1 MENRPGAAGP
11 VKGELTLAEPSTYY
25 ELKDVIKGEVLVGE
39 PMSRHTSWRIGG
51 PADLFVVPRDI
62 DDLREALMYA
72 RRYTIPVSVVG
83 NGTNLL
89 VSDLG
94 VRGMVIKIGPGLAG
108 IEVRDNTITA
118 GAGAPLPR
126 LAARAL
132 ESGLAGFEFLA
143 GIPGTVGGALVMNA
157 GANGCSVGE
166 RVKRVTAV
174 DYGGNE
180 LHFDRRE
187 LGFSY
192 RHSCLAQKRLI
203 IAEVVFEG
211 VPGRPEEIKQRME
224 SYLIR
229 RRQTQPLE
237 HPNAGSVFKNPP
249 GDSAGRLIEQAGC
262 KGMRVGAIEVSP
274 RHANFFVN
282 LGGGTARDVLKL
294 VEQVRRR
301 VEEKYGCKLVLE
313 VQKLGEF

>member
-1 MENRPGAAGP
+1 M
-11 VKGELTLAEPSTYY
+11 TLAEPSAYD
-25 ELKDVIKGEVLVGE
+25 ELKAVIRGRVLAGE

-51 PADLFVVPRDI
+51 PADLLVVPRDV
-62 DDLREALMYA
+62 DDLREALGYA
-72 RRYTIPVSVVG
+72 RRHQIPVHVIG

-108 IEVRDNTITA
+108 IEVRGDIITA

-126 LAARAL
+126 LAASAL

-166 RVKRVTAV
+166 RVQRVTAI
-174 DYGGNE
+174 DYAGNE
-180 LHFDRRE
+180 FHLNRE
-187 LGFSY
+187 ELVFSY
-192 RHSCLAQKRLI
+192 RHSSLAQKQLI
-203 IAEVVFEG
+203 VAEAVFAG
-211 VPGRPEEIKQRME
+211 LPGRREEIKQKME
-224 SYLIR
+224 SYLAR

-237 HPNAGSVFKNPP
+237 QPNAGSVFKNPP

-282 LGGGTARDVLKL
+282 LGGGTARDVLEL
-294 VEQVRRR
+294 VERVRRM
-301 VEEKYGCKLVLE
+301 VEEKHGCTLVLE
-313 VQKLGEF
+313 VRKLGEF